1 MNQPST
7 LHQYHASTLFWRE
20 TQKRVIAAASLIVSV
35 LVIGTIGYT
44 ILEGWNLFDSFYM
57 TVITIATVGFHEVA
71 QLSKQGR
78 VFTVILIFMGI
89 GTASYSIGTIV
100 ALLVEGKMM
109 DIFRGHR
116 MVKEITALKN
126 HIIICGYG
134 KIGREVCE
142 SLFSAG
148 EAFIVIDTS
157 EEKIDQALEL
167 GYLAAIGDATD
178 DDILIK
184 AGIQSARGLIS
195 AISDNSANIYLVLTA
210 RALNDTV
217 RIVARGVGESYKK
230 KMLRA
235 GANAVVSP
243 FEIGARRMAA
253 LMLKP
258 EIVEFLE
265 AFAPGTTYGL
275 RLERLEIAEASSLIG
290 KRLDQSYI
298 KHDTGGALVLGTE
311 KIDDRMVINPPGA
324 TVLEENDVI
333 LALGNDD
340 QLYKLKRLTKSS

>member
-7 LHQYHASTLFWRE
+7 LHQYNASTLFWRE
-20 TQKRVIAAASLIVSV
+20 TQKRVIAAALLIVSV

-44 ILEGWNLFDSFYM
+44 ILEGWNPFDSFYM

-78 VFTVILIFMGI
+78 VFTIILIFMGI

-109 DIFRGHR
+109 DIFRGRR

-142 SLFSAG
+142 SLHSAG
-148 EAFIVIDTS
+148 ESFIVIDTS
-157 EEKIDQALEL
+157 EEKIDQALER

-184 AGIQSARGLIS
+184 AGIRSAHGLIS

-210 RALNDTV
+210 RALNDKV

-265 AFAPGTTYGL
+265 AFSPGTTYGL
-275 RLERLEIAEASSLIG
+275 RLERLEIAEASSLVG
-290 KRLDQSYI
+290 KRLDESYI
-298 KHDTGGALVLGTE
+298 KHDTGGALVLGIE
-311 KIDDRMVINPPGA
+311 KQDERMIINPAGA
-324 TVLEENDVI
+324 TVFEGNDVI

-340 QLYKLKRLTKSS
+340 QLYKLKRLTKRS